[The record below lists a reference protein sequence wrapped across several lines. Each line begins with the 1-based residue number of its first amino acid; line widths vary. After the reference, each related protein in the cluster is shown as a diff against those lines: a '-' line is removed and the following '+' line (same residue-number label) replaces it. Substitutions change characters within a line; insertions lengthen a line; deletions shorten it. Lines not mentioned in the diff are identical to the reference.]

1 MDLQQK
7 RTELVK
13 GRKVLVTSLV
23 GEEIGE
29 LDSINWNTGKA
40 VVWFGDN
47 ACPHFCDFNINQV
60 EPLGPQGVV

>member
-23 GEEIGE
+23 GEEVGE
-29 LDSINWNTGKA
+29 LDSINWATGKA
-40 VVWFGDN
+40 LVWFGDN
-47 ACPHFCDFNINQV
+47 SCPHFCDFNINQV
-60 EPLGPQGVV
+60 EPLGPQQVV